1 VSVFNPK
8 KKSIN
13 FEEIS
18 HAMDLSAQIKNNLIS
33 RIKDSSDLNFLK
45 ALQTIFDTS
54 EQSLYKLSKEQESS
68 IKTGRDQIANGQFI
82 KNDQVISE
90 MRSWLKKK

>member
-1 VSVFNPK
+1 
-8 KKSIN
+8 
-13 FEEIS
+13 
-18 HAMDLSAQIKNNLIS
+18 MDLSAQIKNNLIS